1 MNSKLIQNMEK
12 TLDIPEIISF
22 NLGFNNNLIKIT
34 GYFDKSIITV
44 HDYAIIHFNL
54 IPLLEFQRSVLYVLL
69 NFSDESLNKIIYLN
83 KDTPVMFSPDKEY
96 KYSGLIYLNSDKNS
110 EVILKSISVMMNLSK

>member
-83 KDTPVMFSPDKEY
+83 KDTRVWEQLRKG
-96 KYSGLIYLNSDKNS
+96 GLLIIQSKF
-110 EVILKSISVMMNLSK
+110 LSNTPKRLG